1 MTDMNPKDVFFKF
14 VKNHDLFADI
24 EFLDSPIE
32 GQEIIA
38 VRGGVYEAD
47 DGIVIDP
54 DYDEI
59 VSSFMNINY
68 DRWAVN
74 HIYSLVE
81 QAKKSDKEKTLLAQ
95 AIVDYII
102 VPLINSN
109 INSEKV
115 YFPVHNLGDW
125 NDLSWADKVIEV

>member
-1 MTDMNPKDVFFKF
+1 MTDMNPKEAFFRF

-38 VRGGVYEAD
+38 VRDAAYIPKDGV
-47 DGIVIDP
+47 VINP

-59 VSSFMNINY
+59 INGFLNIDY

-74 HIYSLVE
+74 HIYSLVD
-81 QAKKSDKEKTLLAQ
+81 QALKSDNPNKKFAEKC
-95 AIVDYII
+95 IEYII

-115 YFPVHNLGDW
+115 YVFVCRFGEW
-125 NDLSWADKVIEV
+125 NDLSWAHKVIEA

>member
-1 MTDMNPKDVFFKF
+1 MTDMNSKEAFFRF
-14 VKNHDLFADI
+14 VKNHDLFSHI
-24 EFLDSPIE
+24 EFLDSPVE

-38 VRGGVYEAD
+38 VKNESYVPKDGV
-47 DGIVIDP
+47 VINP

-59 VSSFMNINY
+59 INGFLNIDY

-74 HIYSLVE
+74 HIYSLVD
-81 QAKKSDKEKTLLAQ
+81 QALKSDNPNKKFAEKCIEY
-95 AIVDYII
+95 IV

-115 YFPVHNLGDW
+115 YIFVYRLGEW
-125 NDLSWADKVIEV
+125 NDLSWAHKVIEA